1 MPYAALYSRA
11 KSQRDVVFRVTMVGL
26 HTKWHYEQHSVDE
39 INIALDRTQKK
50 EDNLSIVFFGAVRR
64 GLDRQSRSEDT
75 LSAA

>member
-1 MPYAALYSRA
+1 M
-11 KSQRDVVFRVTMVGL
+11 
-26 HTKWHYEQHSVDE
+26 HTYTTKKIY
-39 INIALDRTQKK
+39 LLQKK

>member
-1 MPYAALYSRA
+1 MLYDDYCEAMCGDDKLLRA
-11 KSQRDVVFRVTMVGL
+11 CTQSKISSL
-26 HTKWHYEQHSVDE
+26 HYTDLSVLSSWNTD
-39 INIALDRTQKK
+39 TKK